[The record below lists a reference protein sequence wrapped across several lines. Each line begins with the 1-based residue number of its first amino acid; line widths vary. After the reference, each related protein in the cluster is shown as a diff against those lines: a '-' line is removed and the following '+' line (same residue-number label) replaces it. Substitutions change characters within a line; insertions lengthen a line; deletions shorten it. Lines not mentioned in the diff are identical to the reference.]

1 MKIGFVLD
9 DSLDKTDGVQQYV
22 TTLGIWFTREGHEVH
37 YLVGETKR
45 TDLPHIHSLSRN
57 IQTHF
62 NQNRMS
68 TPLPADKKKIRNLLE
83 AEDFDVLHIQMPYS
97 PFMAGRVIRSASPRT
112 AIVGTFHILPYSLT
126 ESLATR
132 LLAAVLR
139 PTRKKFDKVVSVS
152 APAARFARK
161 RFKVKSEVVPNAVPV
176 SHFHGGKKI
185 RKYDDGKL
193 NIVYLGRLVER
204 KGCMHLLRAI
214 EILHKKNMLFNVR
227 VIIAGKGP
235 QEARLKQFVKEKG
248 LGKVV
253 IFLGYVSEDDKPDIL
268 ASADIAVMP
277 STGGESFGIVLVE
290 AMAAGADV
298 VIAGNNK
305 GYRTVMSGH
314 KDQLVNPADIDAFA
328 KALKHF
334 LLNRRARTRAK
345 KWQTARALEYDVR
358 IIGTKLLETYSV
370 ALRNKKARGSK

>member
-1 MKIGFVLD
+1 MKIGLVLD

-22 TTLGIWFTREGHEVH
+22 TTLGLWFAREGHEVH

-45 TDLPHIHSLSRN
+45 RDLPHIHSLSRN

-68 TPLPADKKKIRNLLE
+68 TPLPANKKEIRELLE
-83 AEDFDVLHIQMPYS
+83 KEDFDVLHVQMPYS
-97 PFMAGRVIRSASPRT
+97 PFMAARVIRAADPRT
-112 AIVGTFHILPYSLT
+112 AIIGTFHILPYSFT
-126 ESLATR
+126 ESAATR

-152 APAARFARK
+152 APAAKFARK

-176 SHFHGGKKI
+176 SHFHTGKKL

-214 EILHKKNMLFNVR
+214 EVLHKKHMLFNVR

-235 QEARLKQFVKEKG
+235 QEAEAKKFVSKKG
-248 LGKVV
+248 LGKTVV
-253 IFLGYVSEDDKPDIL
+253 FLGYIAEDDKPDIL
-268 ASADIAVMP
+268 ASADIAVLP

-298 VIAGNNK
+298 VIAGNNR
-305 GYRTVMSGH
+305 GYRTVMAGH
-314 KDQLVNPADIDAFA
+314 KEQLINPADTQAFA
-328 KALKHF
+328 KVLKHF
-334 LLNRRARTRAK
+334 LQNRRARNRAK
-345 KWQTARALEYDVR
+345 KWQTSRALEYDVR
-358 IIGTKLLETYSV
+358 VIGTKLLEVYLT
-370 ALRNKKARGSK
+370 ALRSKKSRGTK